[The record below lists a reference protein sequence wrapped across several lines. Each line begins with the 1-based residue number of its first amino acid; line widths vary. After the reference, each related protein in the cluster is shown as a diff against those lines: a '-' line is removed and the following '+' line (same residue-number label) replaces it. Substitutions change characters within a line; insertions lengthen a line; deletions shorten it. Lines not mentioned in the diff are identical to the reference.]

1 MTKKCNKK
9 GVDMGKIKGGP
20 DGGISG
26 LVGNVVFYGYNGKTY
41 IRTVQKQRA
50 KNSWSERQVL
60 HRQRFKAVKA
70 FWARFDYSPIQGIW
84 KVAEK
89 GRRGD
94 NLFVSINMPAFG
106 PDGALMDPER
116 LHFSAGQLPLPF
128 KFSAVRSVDD
138 PSKVE
143 VTWKNNQSSALESSA
158 DELMMMSGNGEEFAG
173 PIATGF
179 TRRQESAFIDLTA
192 LPGTT
197 NGIYLFFASEKR
209 KMYSPDQYFGL

>member
-1 MTKKCNKK
+1 
-9 GVDMGKIKGGP
+9 MGRVGGGS

-26 LVGNVVFYGYNGKTY
+26 LVGNVVFYSYNGKTY

-50 KNSWSERQVL
+50 KNSWSESQIL

-106 PDGALMDPER
+106 PDGALIDPER
-116 LHFSAGQLPLPF
+116 LHFSAGQLPLPY
-128 KFSAVRSVDD
+128 KFSAIRSSDD
-138 PSKVE
+138 PDKVD
-143 VTWKNNQSSALESSA
+143 VTWQDNSGSALAAPA
-158 DELMMMSGNGEEFAG
+158 DELMMMAAHGEEFIG
-173 PIATGF
+173 PIATGAF
-179 TRRQESAFIDLTA
+179 RKQDSALIDLAA
-192 LPGTT
+192 LPDATER
-197 NGIYLFFASEKR
+197 IYLFFASEKR
-209 KMYSPDQYFGL
+209 KMYSPDQFFKI

>member
-1 MTKKCNKK
+1 
-9 GVDMGKIKGGP
+9 MGKIKGGP

-50 KNSWSERQVL
+50 KNSWSESQVM

-70 FWARFDYSPIQGIW
+70 FWARFDNSPIQGIW

-128 KFSAVRSVDD
+128 KFSAARSTDD
-138 PSKVE
+138 PDKIE

-158 DELMMMSGNGEEFAG
+158 DELMMMAGNGEEFTG
-173 PIATGF
+173 PITTGF
-179 TRRQESAFIDLTA
+179 TRRQESASIDLTA
-192 LPGTT
+192 LPETT

-209 KMYSPDQYFGL
+209 KMYSPDQYFSV